1 VGGGGGLGG
10 APNMN
15 VLSAVSLIFLQ
26 PAWHSSDR
34 KCRLSPGTLSE
45 MRRATRTPQ
54 LASVVL
60 LNHQTERQ

>member
-1 VGGGGGLGG
+1 MYVWLVGG

-26 PAWHSSDR
+26 LAWHSSDR

-45 MRRATRTPQ
+45 MRRATAKPAVGRRS
-54 LASVVL
+54 AIL
-60 LNHQTERQ
+60 LHHHTE